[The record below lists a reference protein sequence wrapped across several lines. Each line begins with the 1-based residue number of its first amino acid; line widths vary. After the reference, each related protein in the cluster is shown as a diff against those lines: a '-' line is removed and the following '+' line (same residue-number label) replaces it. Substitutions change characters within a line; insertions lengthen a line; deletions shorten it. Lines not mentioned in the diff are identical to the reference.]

1 MDKTIT
7 IAGKNYPLENMD
19 TSALRQVWVGA
30 RTTFRFYSFS
40 FKGIELIVLE
50 PKSSQKFTPRK
61 LRLIS
66 ERLQAIMGKDIV
78 FLFESLPF
86 VERNRLVEQDV
97 YFVISGKYVFLPNL
111 LIAARETEP
120 VKGEK
125 LTVVAQW
132 LLLAFLQG
140 VDINHKTAR
149 EIEFASP
156 FRYVT
161 LTRAFRLLEGVRLC
175 KIEIGDDKFKR
186 IVFDADK
193 KALYEQAKK
202 YLVQPVKQR
211 LFCDEVKDV
220 QRYKM
225 AGISA
230 LSHYTSL
237 NPDETVTIAMTA
249 DDWKK
254 RNEGDF
260 QNINTIEGDCGIE
273 VWHYPPI
280 PNNGHYVDVLS
291 LALSLQDDH
300 DPRVEKEV
308 ETIIEKLW

>member
-7 IAGKNYPLENMD
+7 IAGKNYPLENID
-19 TSALRQVWVGA
+19 APTLRQVWVEA
-30 RTTFRFYSFS
+30 RTAFRFYSFS
-40 FKGIELIVLE
+40 FKGVELIVLE

-66 ERLQAIMGKDIV
+66 ERLGAIMGKNV
-78 FLFESLPF
+78 LFLLEGVPF

-97 YFVISGKYVFLPNL
+97 FFVVSGKYAFLPNL
-111 LIAARETEP
+111 LITARETEP
-120 VKGEK
+120 IKGEK
-125 LTVVAQW
+125 LTAVAQW

-140 VDINHKTAR
+140 VDINHRTAK
-149 EIEFASP
+149 EIECASP

-161 LTRAFRLLEGVRLC
+161 LTRAFRLLEGVGLC

-193 KALYEQAKK
+193 KALFEQAKK
-202 YLVQPVKQR
+202 FLVQPVKQR
-211 LFCDEVKDV
+211 LFCDEIKDV
-220 QRYKM
+220 QRYKL

-230 LSHYTSL
+230 LSHYSSL
-237 NPDETVTIAMTA
+237 NPDETVTIAVTA

-260 QNINTIEGDCGIE
+260 QNINTIEGDCCIE
-273 VWHYPPI
+273 IWHYPPI
-280 PNNGHYVDVLS
+280 PNNEHYVDVLS

-308 ETIIEKLW
+308 ELMIEKLW